1 MAKDEHHLLGK
12 QGEAKAKELLVAEGY
27 TVLETNYTCFL
38 GEIDIIAREKN
49 SVCFIEVKTRGSSD
63 FGFPAEA
70 IDKKKQK
77 KLINVARFYLNQQ
90 RNPFNEYRF
99 DIVEVFYNKQNE
111 SFDSAIIR
119 DAFEVGE

>member
-12 QGEAKAKELLVAEGY
+12 KGEAKAKELLVAEGY

-49 SVCFIEVKTRGSSD
+49 SVCFIEVKTRRSLD

-77 KLINVARFYLNQQ
+77 KIELVARYYLNQ
-90 RNPFNEYRF
+90 RRIDSKEYRF
-99 DIVEVFYNKQNE
+99 DIVEVYYNKQNE
-111 SFDSAIIR
+111 FLDSAIIR